1 MFIMATPAGIYN
13 YHPKVDNPNKIF
25 YQMESGEYQPPFY
38 FGGSQV
44 PINLHVA
51 HGSGIRKPYECSVAN
66 RNMTPV
72 KGHGFG
78 CGLKTTS
85 KKSDNIR
92 LANYMFHK

>member
-1 MFIMATPAGIYN
+1 MSVSGIYN
-13 YHPKVDNPNKIF
+13 FHPKVVEPNKIF
-25 YQMESGEYQPPFY
+25 YQMESGEYQVPFY

-51 HGSGIRKPYECSVAN
+51 HGSGIRTPYVSTHEYKKEI
-66 RNMTPV
+66 PV

-85 KKSDNIR
+85 RKNDNIR
-92 LANYMFHK
+92 MPNYMFHK